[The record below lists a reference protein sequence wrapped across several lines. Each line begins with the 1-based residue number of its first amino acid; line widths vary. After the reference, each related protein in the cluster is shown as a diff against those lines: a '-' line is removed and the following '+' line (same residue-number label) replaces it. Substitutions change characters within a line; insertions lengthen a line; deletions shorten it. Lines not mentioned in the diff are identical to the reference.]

1 MTPPT
6 HSTPTNTRL
15 RRSLRRFTVGSGPL
29 KRRSDRLQFLGR
41 LVVVLSFLLAPPLA
55 IGTANRTATHL
66 QAVAASEA
74 AERSGTHAVVL
85 ADAPPRASTSGGEY
99 SVTLTT
105 VPVPAVWSAP
115 GGATQQG
122 VVMVAPGTRSGAVVP
137 IWVDREGAPT
147 RPPLDPVGIP
157 DSAAAVGALPM
168 IGLPLIVWLLYALLC
183 STLNAH
189 RERRWAEDWAAVEP
203 RWNSRL
209 G

>member
-6 HSTPTNTRL
+6 QSAPKNTRL
-15 RRSLRRFTVGSGPL
+15 RRSLRRFTFGSGPL
-29 KRRSDRLQFLGR
+29 KRRSDRLQVLGR

-55 IGTANRTATHL
+55 VGTANLAATHL

-74 AERSGTHAVVL
+74 ADRSRTRAVVL
-85 ADAPPRASTSGGEY
+85 TDAPSPARISGEY
-99 SVTLTT
+99 SVTLAT
-105 VPVPAVWSAP
+105 VPVPAVWAAP

-122 VVMVAPGTRSGAVVP
+122 VVMVDPGTRTGAVVP
-137 IWVDREGAPT
+137 IWVDREGALTP
-147 RPPLDPVGIP
+147 PPLDPVGIP

-168 IGLPLIVWLLYALLC
+168 IGLPVVVWLLYALLC
-183 STLNAH
+183 GVLNAH

-203 RWNSRL
+203 KWNSRL

>member
-6 HSTPTNTRL
+6 QSTPKNTRL
-15 RRSLRRFTVGSGPL
+15 RRSLRRFTSGSGPL

-55 IGTANRTATHL
+55 VATANRAATHL
-66 QAVAASEA
+66 QAVAAGEA
-74 AERSGTHAVVL
+74 AERSRTRAVVL
-85 ADAPPRASTSGGEY
+85 ADAPSPARMSGEY
-99 SVTLTT
+99 SVTPAT
-105 VPVPAVWSAP
+105 VPVSAVWSAP
-115 GGATQQG
+115 GGATREG
-122 VVMVAPGTRSGAVVP
+122 VVMVDPGTRTGAVVP
-137 IWVDREGAPT
+137 VWVDREGALT

-168 IGLPLIVWLLYALLC
+168 IGLPVIVWLLYALLC
-183 STLNAH
+183 AVLDAH

-203 RWNSRL
+203 KWNSRL